1 LELFW
6 YWKRSRCGG
15 LVKHRPCA
23 GASLSQNRATTH
35 STEQRHTAQSNDT
48 HHRAITHNTVRSG
61 RKSTHV
67 PLPRSV
73 GVTFSANFRLL
84 MINSKEKEIFC
95 SICFSTAFFLLHCS
109 SSVHPTYFHCHTRH
123 TFCTQCFLCAQ
134 AAQFHKS
141 RKNLFENRKG

>member
-1 LELFW
+1 MWRFGKTQTVCWRFTVAE
-6 YWKRSRCGG
+6 
-15 LVKHRPCA
+15 
-23 GASLSQNRATTH
+23 QNNDTQHRATTH
-35 STEQRHTAQSNDT
+35 STEQQHTAQSDLVANQ
-48 HHRAITHNTVRSG
+48 HMCHCQEVR
-61 RKSTHV
+61 V
-67 PLPRSV
+67 PRSV

-84 MINSKEKEIFC
+84 MINSHEKEIFC